1 MRVVLKQD
9 YGKLGKALDIVQV
22 KDGYARNFL
31 IPSGIAVVAT
41 DGNVKSVA
49 EVRRVSERREAK
61 RANHADDLAKRIEQ
75 VPCTIPVTVGEDD
88 KMFGSV
94 TAQEIAEFLQREG
107 YNVGRQAVELEDP
120 IKQLG
125 VYNVNIRLHRDICA
139 TLRVWVVKNEDAK
152 AKK

>member
-9 YGKLGKALDIVQV
+9 YGKLGSAMDIVNV

-41 DGNVKSVA
+41 EGNIKSVA
-49 EVRRVSERREAK
+49 EVRRVSERREDK
-61 RANHADDLAKRIEQ
+61 RAKVAEELVRKIEQ
-75 VPCTIPVTVGEDD
+75 IPCTISVAVGEGD

-94 TAQEIAEFLQREG
+94 TTQEIAEFLQREG
-107 YNVGRQAVELEDP
+107 HNIQKSAIELEEP

-125 VYNVNIRLHRDICA
+125 VYNVTIKLFRDIQA
-139 TLRVWVVKNEDAK
+139 TLRVWVVKEEAK
-152 AKK
+152 ES